1 MLPTLKRF
9 MIAVLVSTTGILAAD
24 AQGYPNRV
32 IRIIVPNIAGAPGD
46 VVARLIAQQL
56 QSRIGQSVIVEN
68 RPGAGQTTGTKAA
81 AAAPPDGYTLLMGGD
96 VLGYFPVTYPS
107 FDFDPRK
114 SLVPVATVVTWSH
127 VLVVSPSIPVH
138 TVAELVAYA
147 KANPGKLI
155 FGLRY
160 GTTPHILAQAFR
172 QATGTDITFVPYSGG
187 EQARTDLLGGR
198 VHLNFGPVS
207 NLISLIEDGR
217 ARALAYTGAVRA
229 PRLPDVPTMTES
241 GLPQVGFNPDVW
253 LGLLAPA
260 GTPSAVVD
268 RLNKEVNDSL
278 KSPELLASY
287 AKLGFE
293 PKTTTP
299 QEFEAFLS
307 TEIRKWPPLLRAAG
321 VKPD

>member
-1 MLPTLKRF
+1 
-9 MIAVLVSTTGILAAD
+9 MIRIITSLILIAAGVAAAA
-24 AQGYPNRV
+24 AQTYPSRV
-32 IRIIVPNIAGAPGD
+32 IKIIVPNIAGAPGD

-56 QSRIGQSVIVEN
+56 QLRLGQSVIVEN

-81 AAAPPDGYTLLMGGD
+81 AAAPADGYTLLMGGD
-96 VLGYFPVTYPS
+96 VLGYLPVTYPNL
-107 FDFDPRK
+107 DFDPLK
-114 SLVPVATVVTWSH
+114 SLTPVATVVTWSH
-127 VLVVSPSIPVH
+127 VLVVSSSVPVH
-138 TVAELVAYA
+138 TIAELVTYA

-172 QATGTDITFVPYSGG
+172 QVTGSDITFVPYSGG
-187 EQARTDLLGGR
+187 EQARTDLIGGR

-217 ARALAYTGAVRA
+217 ARPLAYTGPTRA
-229 PRLPDVPTMTES
+229 PRLPQVPTMAES

-260 GTPSAVVD
+260 GTPRPVVE
-268 RLNKEVNDSL
+268 RLNKEVNSSL
-278 KSPELLASY
+278 QSPELLATY

-293 PKTTTP
+293 PRALTP
-299 QEFEAFLS
+299 HEFEEFLAA
-307 TEIRKWPPLLRAAG
+307 EIRKWPPLLRAAG
-321 VKPD
+321 LKPE